1 MELKTIFFLSL
12 LGIFL
17 LTNILN
23 SDVQQPNKYE
33 WKRMSREDKLIFLR
47 EKVKENENKKRFSWT
62 REKIIETL
70 FRCISTKDAEDNDI
84 SKEEIKIKF
93 DSVDAKNA
101 LLFGDYFTEDEKYN
115 IIIKYLYEECL
126 VKPNVESNMDYMARD
141 FVLLFEDWEKRINNE
156 LNSQY
161 GKNDCFRKK
170 MILILAAN
178 KVGGREIGDKLIEI
192 FDKDRYNSFRYRALE
207 IFVANYSDYYTKE
220 ELMPYILKL
229 MKDPYFSICKVCDVV
244 PKKECLGKMKSYPFR
259 DALVPLLRKYNI
271 KFEYI
276 QLDECMLRGVPVL
289 TE

>member
-1 MELKTIFFLSL
+1 
-12 LGIFL
+12 
-17 LTNILN
+17 
-23 SDVQQPNKYE
+23 
-33 WKRMSREDKLIFLR
+33 MSREDKLIYLR
-47 EKVKENENKKRFSWT
+47 EKVKENDNKKRFNWT

-70 FRCISTKDAEDNDI
+70 FRCIYTNEAEDNEF
-84 SKEEIKIKF
+84 SKEDIKIKF

-115 IIIKYLYEECL
+115 ITMKYIYEECL
-126 VKPNVESNMDYMARD
+126 AKPNVESNMDYMARD
-141 FVLLFEDWEKRINNE
+141 IGLLFEDWEKRISNE

-192 FDKDRYNSFRYRALE
+192 FDKDRYNEFRREALE
-207 IFVANYSDYYTKE
+207 VFVSNYSEYYTKE

-229 MKDPYFSICKVCDVV
+229 MKEPYFSICKVCDVV

-259 DALVPLLRKYNI
+259 DALVPLLKKYNI

-276 QLDECMLRGVPVL
+276 QLDECMIGGVPVL